1 MEMLILILITILCI
15 FTFVFSFIRI
25 VYKVNE
31 IEKKRKEDMELIK
44 GMLQEL
50 NKKTFKPPFDIKT
63 FPESKPSDQFKPF
76 DLWGHTCVYACPT
89 APYDPNITISTTD
102 TLNEEEEQQ

>member
-15 FTFVFSFIRI
+15 FTFVFSLIRI

-44 GMLQEL
+44 GLLQEL
-50 NKKTFKPPFDIKT
+50 NKKTFEPPFDIKI
-63 FPESKPSDQFKPF
+63 PESKPSKPLKPF
-76 DLWGHTCVYACPT
+76 DPWGQVCLYACPT

-102 TLNEEEEQQ
+102 TLNEEDKL

>member
-1 MEMLILILITILCI
+1 
-15 FTFVFSFIRI
+15 
-25 VYKVNE
+25 
-31 IEKKRKEDMELIK
+31 
-44 GMLQEL
+44 MLQEL

>member
-15 FTFVFSFIRI
+15 FTFVFSLIRI

-44 GMLQEL
+44 GMLEEL
-50 NKKTFKPPFDIKT
+50 NKKTFKPLTIKAFPESELKPFDIGK
-63 FPESKPSDQFKPF
+63 
-76 DLWGHTCVYACPT
+76 HVCVYACPT
-89 APYDPNITISTTD
+89 APYDPNIIISTTD
-102 TLNEEEEQQ
+102 TLNEEEEQL